1 MKIVDGS
8 VYSKKELVEIIN
20 HILNLEYNFSRY
32 HYLNDYC
39 YEKKKSLLDETHEFL
54 KEMETLPLTE
64 EGYMERV
71 KISRK
76 IDVIYQKVKKIEKSI
91 VID

>member
-32 HYLNDYC
+32 HYLNDFC
-39 YEKKKSLLDETHEFL
+39 YEKKKSLLDETHEL
-54 KEMETLPLTE
+54 LEEMKSLPRTE
-64 EGYMERV
+64 EGYTARAE
-71 KISRK
+71 ISKK
-76 IDVIYQKVKKIEKSI
+76 IDAIYQKVKKIEKSM

>member
-39 YEKKKSLLDETHEFL
+39 YEKKKSLLNQAHEL
-54 KEMETLPLTE
+54 VVIMQSLPHTRQGLVERME
-64 EGYMERV
+64 
-71 KISRK
+71 ISKK
-76 IDVIYQKVKKIEKSI
+76 IDAIHKKVDKIEKSI

>member
-20 HILNLEYNFSRY
+20 HILNLECNFSRY

-39 YEKKKSLLDETHEFL
+39 YEKKKSLLDETHELL

-71 KISRK
+71 KISKK
-76 IDVIYQKVKKIEKSI
+76 INAIYQKVKKIEKSM

>member
-20 HILNLEYNFSRY
+20 HILNL
-32 HYLNDYC
+32 DYC

-76 IDVIYQKVKKIEKSI
+76 IDTIYQKVKKIEKSI

>member
-8 VYSKKELVEIIN
+8 VYSKEELIEIIN

-39 YEKKKSLLDETHEFL
+39 YEKKRTLLNQAAELVQKMKSLPRTRQGLLDR
-54 KEMETLPLTE
+54 ME
-64 EGYMERV
+64 
-71 KISRK
+71 ISKK
-76 IDVIYQKVKKIEKSI
+76 IDAIHKRADRIEKSI
-91 VID
+91 EID

>member
-8 VYSKKELVEIIN
+8 VYSKEELIEIIN

-39 YEKKKSLLDETHEFL
+39 YEKKRTLLNQAAELVQKMKSLPRTRQGLLDR
-54 KEMETLPLTE
+54 ME
-64 EGYMERV
+64 
-71 KISRK
+71 ISKK
-76 IDVIYQKVKKIEKSI
+76 IDAIHKRADRIEKSI

>member
-8 VYSKKELVEIIN
+8 MYSKKELVEIIN
-20 HILNLEYNFSRY
+20 HILNLEYNFLRH

-39 YEKKKSLLDETHEFL
+39 YEKKKSLLDETHELL
-54 KEMETLPLTE
+54 KEMKSLPRTE

-76 IDVIYQKVKKIEKSI
+76 IDAIHQKVKKIEKSI

>member
-8 VYSKKELVEIIN
+8 VYSKEELIEIIN

-32 HYLNDYC
+32 HYLNDYR
-39 YEKKKSLLDETHEFL
+39 YEKKRTLLNQAAELVQKMKSLPRTRQGLLDR
-54 KEMETLPLTE
+54 ME
-64 EGYMERV
+64 
-71 KISRK
+71 ISKK
-76 IDVIYQKVKKIEKSI
+76 IDAIHKRADRIEKSI